1 MRSQTCK
8 KNLDVCLNLQLQLL
22 NSFLKKMCLS
32 VPLQHGVNEQF
43 MIVLLCCLSLKLVRL
58 YSYETS
64 IKLNKKLVMYSCI
77 IIPFTIVFLLI
88 HNVMMYCINLC
99 TSYHCASR
107 VSYLMVYGL
116 FSLLKVLQDG
126 EVWHDWYWN
135 KP

>member
-1 MRSQTCK
+1 
-8 KNLDVCLNLQLQLL
+8 
-22 NSFLKKMCLS
+22 
-32 VPLQHGVNEQF
+32 

-126 EVWHDWYWN
+126 EV
-135 KP
+135 